1 VCGGVNRGRGEERER
16 LCEGYSG
23 NGWDWG
29 FGVRLRY
36 EDVGCWLF
44 GAGLKTCGR
53 EGKRGE

>member
-16 LCEGYSG
+16 
-23 NGWDWG
+23 G